1 MDPMPQPPAKKTMS
15 LLALGDS
22 YTSCEMVDPI
32 DHWPAVLGRDLREK
46 GIALEPVTIVAHDGW
61 ATFELADAIKQANLA
76 GPYSVV
82 TLLSGVNN
90 QYRGLSLEEYETQ
103 FTELAQTAIS
113 FAGGNASHVIV
124 ISIPDWSV
132 TPFAHDLGRTGT
144 AEAIDR
150 FNSVNKRVAHR
161 LGAQYVNVTGIS
173 REAASDP
180 TLIASD
186 GLHPSAEMYRRWL
199 VEILPVVESIAL
211 HSTPSH

>member
-1 MDPMPQPPAKKTMS
+1 MDPTPAPQVKKTMS

-32 DHWPAVLGRDLREK
+32 DHWPAVLARDLREK
-46 GIALEPVTIVAHDGW
+46 GVDLEPITIVAHDGW
-61 ATFELADAIKQANLA
+61 ATFELADAIKQANLT

-90 QYRGLSLEEYETQ
+90 QYRGLSLEEYESQFSELTQ
-103 FTELAQTAIS
+103 SAIV
-113 FAGGNASHVIV
+113 FAGGNPSHVIV

-132 TPFAHDLGRTGT
+132 TPFSRDLGRTGT

-150 FNSVNKRVAHR
+150 FNAVNKAVAHR
-161 LGAQYVNVTGIS
+161 LGTHYVDVTGIS
-173 REAASDP
+173 REAANVP
-180 TLIASD
+180 ALIASD

-199 VEILPVVESIAL
+199 VEIQPVVESIVQ
-211 HSTPSH
+211 